1 MASCKE
7 LSELYEAA
15 ISGILLG
22 NKDLSHLS
30 NKVGIKNYIKIA
42 DEIKKIIKKGKIL
55 DWGCGYGHMTYLL
68 RNRDIESM
76 PYEVEKRDNLEKFQI
91 FSKLNIIFGDNEHR
105 LPFETGFFDGVL
117 SCGTL
122 EHVSDINSSLIEVS
136 RILKKDGFFFIYMLP
151 NKRSYAEWI
160 AEKRGKSIHPVK
172 YNIKEISKILGNFGY
187 KIITI
192 RRSNLLPKN
201 LTDLP
206 FIIKKIYG
214 SLSFLIIP
222 IDSLLSKIP
231 LLNQFC
237 GVFEIVA

>member
-1 MASCKE
+1 MTSCKE

-122 EHVSDINSSLIEVS
+122 EHVSDINSSLIE
-136 RILKKDGFFFIYMLP
+136 I
-151 NKRSYAEWI
+151 
-160 AEKRGKSIHPVK
+160 
-172 YNIKEISKILGNFGY
+172 
-187 KIITI
+187 
-192 RRSNLLPKN
+192 
-201 LTDLP
+201 
-206 FIIKKIYG
+206 
-214 SLSFLIIP
+214 
-222 IDSLLSKIP
+222 
-231 LLNQFC
+231 
-237 GVFEIVA
+237 